1 MESNAHFEDKEK
13 QSMDVESSSKK
24 TSLDVLKDLDGKKS
38 TPDDEKD
45 AVAKE
50 RDGEWVRAE
59 LDQLRASAMDTK
71 TIFSFCF
78 VCNHND
84 VWSTAYGCVMMI
96 VALFIQTVIPIVIIA
111 TLQPIADVD
120 INDGMFPSKACPNR
134 SNGLTKTIG
143 FVLCLYFITLTISL
157 CTNKLRGLG
166 FLKEFVLL
174 GTWRELLIVVG
185 IASNFIGMAAAGGA
199 QYLLFIGNGGKSY
212 VVLLL
217 QSLAVQFCLTV
228 DQRLVSDV
236 IGKRTAARLAKV
248 SANELLCGG
257 IGTGAPGEACPPII
271 VTKFSKLVD
280 SEKFVLAMVSVT
292 GIAWSVALAV
302 CM

>member
-1 MESNAHFEDKEK
+1 MKSNDQFADTEK
-13 QSMDVESSSKK
+13 QSMHDESSRQK
-24 TSLDVLKDLDGKKS
+24 TSLDVLKCLDGGNS

-45 AVAKE
+45 ATKV
-50 RDGEWVRAE
+50 RDGDWARAQ

-78 VCNHND
+78 VCNHSD
-84 VWSTAYGCVMMI
+84 VWSTSYGCVMMI
-96 VALFIQTVIPIVIIA
+96 VAIFIQTVIPIVIIA

-120 INDGMFPSKACPNR
+120 VNDGMFPSKACPNR

-174 GTWRELLIVVG
+174 GTWREMIIVVG

-212 VVLLL
+212 VILLL
-217 QSLAVQFCLTV
+217 QSLAMQFCLTV

-236 IGKRTAARLAKV
+236 IGKLTAARLAKV
-248 SANELLCGG
+248 SADDLLCDG
-257 IGTGAPGEACPPII
+257 IGTGVRGEACPPDIMAK
-271 VTKFSKLVD
+271 VSKLVD
-280 SEKFVLAMVSVT
+280 SEKYVLAMVSIT

>member
-1 MESNAHFEDKEK
+1 MESNAQFEDTEK
-13 QSMDVESSSKK
+13 QSMDVESS
-24 TSLDVLKDLDGKKS
+24 LDVLKGLDGVS
-38 TPDDEKD
+38 TTPDDEKD
-45 AVAKE
+45 ATKV
-50 RDGEWVRAE
+50 RDGDWARAQ
-59 LDQLRASAMDTK
+59 LDQLRFSAMDTK
-71 TIFSFCF
+71 TIFSFCSI
-78 VCNHND
+78 CNHND

-120 INDGMFPSKACPNR
+120 VNDGMFPSKACPNR

-157 CTNKLRGLG
+157 CTNKLRGLA

-174 GTWRELLIVVG
+174 GTWRELLIAVG
-185 IASNFIGMAAAGGA
+185 IASNFIGMGAAGGA

-217 QSLAVQFCLTV
+217 QSLAMQFCLTV

-236 IGKRTAARLAKV
+236 IGKLTAARLAKV
-248 SANELLCGG
+248 SANELLCNG
-257 IGTGAPGEACPPII
+257 I
-271 VTKFSKLVD
+271 
-280 SEKFVLAMVSVT
+280 
-292 GIAWSVALAV
+292 
-302 CM
+302 